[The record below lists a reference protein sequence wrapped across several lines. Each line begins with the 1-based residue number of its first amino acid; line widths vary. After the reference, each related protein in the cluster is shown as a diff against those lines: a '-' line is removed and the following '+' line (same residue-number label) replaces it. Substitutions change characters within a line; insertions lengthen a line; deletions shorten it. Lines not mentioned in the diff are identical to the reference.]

1 MNFIDIAKQN
11 QDFCIKLRRDL
22 HQIPELELN
31 LPETAAYVKKVL
43 DEIGISYKTYIDG
56 NGISAVVN
64 EDSNGS
70 CIAVRADMD
79 ALEIK
84 EETGLEFCSKYKG
97 RMHACG
103 HDGHMAIA
111 LTVLKIVN
119 EYKKELNG
127 KVKFIFQ
134 PGEEIPGGAEPMIKH
149 GVLENPKV
157 DFIIGLHEGRIS
169 PELKDG
175 AIGFKNGA
183 AMAAMDKFTLTVC
196 GKGGH
201 GANPQ
206 ETIDP
211 IVISAH
217 IINAVQSI
225 ISRKISPNSKALIS
239 ICKINGGTSQNII
252 PDSVEM
258 VGTVRTVDK
267 KVQDYIEKLLFEIP
281 EGIAK
286 SYGGHVKLNYE
297 RKYPVLINEEKLTQE
312 MYEISKS
319 LFPDDTMA
327 IKEPL
332 MGGEDMAFYNEKVPG
347 CYFYLSNMMKNKDDG
362 QIYPHHSSKFD
373 VDEQQFYKG
382 IAVFLAAIYKK
393 LA

>member
-1 MNFIDIAKQN
+1 
-11 QDFCIKLRRDL
+11 
-22 HQIPELELN
+22 
-31 LPETAAYVKKVL
+31 
-43 DEIGISYKTYIDG
+43 
-56 NGISAVVN
+56 
-64 EDSNGS
+64 
-70 CIAVRADMD
+70 
-79 ALEIK
+79 
-84 EETGLEFCSKYKG
+84 
-97 RMHACG
+97 
-103 HDGHMAIA
+103 
-111 LTVLKIVN
+111 
-119 EYKKELNG
+119 
-127 KVKFIFQ
+127 
-134 PGEEIPGGAEPMIKH
+134 MIKQ